1 MAKII
6 TPGNQNQKSLNE
18 CNDKSIHQASIL
30 NEVPPEY
37 CSDEPGRTIND
48 RPDVSWLEEASN
60 KKTGIGESGQCDPMQ
75 SGHIV
80 NDLKNPQRNTIVRY
94 AKGLRGADEAIR
106 QMFEDIIVIDE
117 DGKAHP
123 VPIIWATQ
131 EKAVAA
137 IMQDNV
143 RKDNSLVVDRIKLPM
158 LAVHSSDLAFNQD
171 RYTYHKAL
179 DWMRRYRPDGKPGFT
194 TREKYER
201 DTVFGV
207 ARGIPIDVGFTLY
220 AWTLYV
226 EDMNQIIE
234 QILLKFSP
242 IAYIRV
248 RGVPWETGVKLDSI
262 ANNID
267 VEPGDQNIR
276 VVKYQFNLTAE
287 TYIPQPI
294 TRRKAVLKT
303 KTNIFNSTEQKE
315 ITDVLDRLE
324 DAVEELN

>member
-1 MAKII
+1 MSKSKLVNL
-6 TPGNQNQKSLNE
+6 GNHNQKSLSE
-18 CNDKSIHQASIL
+18 CNDKGIQ
-30 NEVPPEY
+30 
-37 CSDEPGRTIND
+37 D
-48 RPDVSWLEEASN
+48 RPVSDPPPMCASEGNEPDGWLQNVSN
-60 KKTGIGESGQCDPMQ
+60 QKVGLGKSQLCDPMQ
-75 SGHIV
+75 VGRIV
-80 NDLKNPQRNTIVRY
+80 NDSDDPNRNVIYRY
-94 AKGLRGADEAIR
+94 SKALRACDEAVLELFR
-106 QMFEDIIVIDE
+106 NLIVLDE

-137 IMQDNV
+137 IIQDNV

-158 LAVHSSDLAFNQD
+158 LAIHSSDIQFNQE
-171 RYTYHKAL
+171 RYTYHKAIDYMREL
-179 DWMRRYRPDGKPGFT
+179 RSDWKPGFT
-194 TREKYER
+194 TDEKYER

-207 ARGIPIDVGFTLY
+207 AKGIPIDVSYTLY

-226 EDMNQIIE
+226 EDMNQMLE
-234 QILLKFSP
+234 QIITKFSP

-276 VVKYQFNLTAE
+276 VVKFQFNLTAE

-294 TRRKAVLKT
+294 VRHKAVLKT
-303 KTNIFNSTEQKE
+303 RTDVFNSIEPEKITE
-315 ITDVLDRLE
+315 VWDRLE
-324 DAVEELN
+324 DAVEELNND